1 MSDIREIKKKYEDKL
16 RKKKNVVG
24 VETGEKEKSG
34 IGIGVDAIVVLVEKK
49 VPKHELK
56 KKDIVPEMLGGYRTD
71 VKEIGK
77 IDLLTYT
84 GKHRPAPPG
93 VSIGNCPQ
101 VTAGTFGC
109 VVKKDDK
116 IFILSNSHVLSSDP
130 TKPIDEQENKLVSQP
145 GNHDLQE
152 DETCESAQ
160 IGTLVDNVPVHTAGK
175 GSCPIAKFVVRV
187 LNGLCRVFRRRTRL
201 KVTQVPKKN
210 KVDCAI
216 AEPLK
221 PVADYVKSNILDIG
235 VPKGVKE
242 AQKGD
247 IVEKTGRTTQHSKD
261 GKVEST
267 DATIQVFYG
276 EHGVAVFEDQIRI
289 KSEERY
295 SKGGDSGSAI
305 LIQDENQVTGL
316 LFAGNRTGT
325 STFANHISNV
335 EDALDIEIVTEKI

>member
-1 MSDIREIKKKYEDKL
+1 MTDIKEAKKKHEDRLLEK
-16 RKKKNVVG
+16 RNVVG
-24 VETGEKEKSG
+24 VETGEKEKNG
-34 IGIGVDAIVVLVEKK
+34 VGIGVDAIVVLVEKK
-49 VPKHELK
+49 VPEHELRIR
-56 KKDIVPEMLGGYRTD
+56 DIVPEMLDGYRTD

-84 GKHRPAPPG
+84 GKHRPAPGG
-93 VSIGNCPQ
+93 VSVGNCPE

-109 VVKKDDK
+109 LAKRDDK
-116 IFILSNSHVLSSDP
+116 IFILSNAHVLTSDP
-130 TKPIDEQENKLVSQP
+130 TKSTDEQENKSVSQP
-145 GNHDLQE
+145 GHYDLKE

-160 IGTLVDNVPVHTAGK
+160 IGTLVDNVPVHTADK

-187 LNGLCRVFRRRTRL
+187 LNGLCRVFGRRTRL

-221 PVADYVKSNILDIG
+221 PVADYVKSDILDIG

-247 IVEKTGRTTQHSKD
+247 IVEKTGRTTQHTED
-261 GKVEST
+261 GEVEST

-289 KSEERY
+289 SSDKRF

-305 LIQDENQVTGL
+305 LIQGENQVTGL

-325 STFANHISNV
+325 STFANHINNV
-335 EDALDIEIVTEKI
+335 KDALNIEIVTEEL